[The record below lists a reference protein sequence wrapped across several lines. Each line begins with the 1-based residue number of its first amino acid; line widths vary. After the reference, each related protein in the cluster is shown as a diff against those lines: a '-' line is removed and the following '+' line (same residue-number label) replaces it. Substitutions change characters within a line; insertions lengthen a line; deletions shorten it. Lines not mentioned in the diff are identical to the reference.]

1 MVGIT
6 RSKVI
11 CFSCVCWVFDC
22 FFVLFYV
29 LFWFIICWTA
39 TQTFLPSKKIKKT
52 QQLATADTG
61 DNRLNLGN
69 HHSVSKISGAN
80 QFDWSGLH
88 SETCSGSWQSWIGIR
103 QSSCASRPQKIRPPK
118 VSRSWKNPHVIIND
132 DAQLTVVL
140 TRISA
145 ANGES
150 VIESWVE
157 FGGPSTQ
164 WISLIATA
172 RRTQNLIRHCPTHL
186 GKCELQLCRRSVCK
200 LATKLNCPCFRWKHR
215 RLYAQVIH
223 LHQLPVVGIPNLW
236 SLPNWTKV
244 EAVSSRSHRIVP
256 CMWCASGLGRNTAL

>member
-22 FFVLFYV
+22 FFCFVLCIV
-29 LFWFIICWTA
+29 LVYHLLNCYTN
-39 TQTFLPSKKIKKT
+39 FLAFKKNKKT

-145 ANGES
+145 ANSES

-186 GKCELQLCRRSVCK
+186 GKCELQLCRRSACK
-200 LATKLNCPCFRWKHR
+200 LVTKLNCPCFQWKHR

-244 EAVSSRSHRIVP
+244 EAVSSRSHQIVP